1 MARDVRYGARLGIRR
16 VKNMMVN
23 KISVLTMIC
32 ATYVDGL
39 GESDLRTEDTC
50 MRHLASPRQS
60 HPSNRRSH

>member
-1 MARDVRYGARLGIRR
+1 MFGSGFGFKEGAEQWRDVRYGARLGIRR

-39 GESDLRTEDTC
+39 GEGDLRTEDTC
-50 MRHLASPRQS
+50 M
-60 HPSNRRSH
+60 